1 MNRGWGV
8 VALAGVLM
16 FGCGGGGK
24 GTDSGGPITFAGA
37 PSTSCE
43 PDVSCDCGSG
53 LTSFTKCD
61 TQGRQSCDCASCPAF
76 ALRVPDFQ
84 ACGGADGAA
93 AAALYGTWV
102 LKSRDVSATRGTFN
116 YADVALGPTTTA
128 VCDSDAHE
136 LTDSSM
142 TLLLRNAGSASFQ
155 KKSGAVAFS
164 VLASCL
170 TASLPVGCDHFKNCK
185 PGACG
190 LCDCTENAGDFDT
203 DMATWVAT
211 GNKLS
216 IDGGAA
222 FTLIYDYC
230 LVGDQLTLADEAS
243 REVLTLTRTAK
254 LGSPSACATREAGR
268 CESDGACHLGACVG
282 SGCQPDD
289 NDCSSHAGCTLDA
302 LACWGTP
309 KGECE
314 DADYGVVPG
323 CGQSIPLH
331 CGGDAQPC
339 SASSAASG
347 YSAAECEARTGCQA
361 FPSCTGNSTA
371 QTTCADET
379 TSAACTGQGCTWLD
393 FDGCG
398 GTPPSCKSLSDDTC
412 GGSPGCH
419 LSTN

>member
-1 MNRGWGV
+1 
-8 VALAGVLM
+8 
-16 FGCGGGGK
+16 
-24 GTDSGGPITFAGA
+24 
-37 PSTSCE
+37 
-43 PDVSCDCGSG
+43 
-53 LTSFTKCD
+53 
-61 TQGRQSCDCASCPAF
+61 
-76 ALRVPDFQ
+76 
-84 ACGGADGAA
+84 
-93 AAALYGTWV
+93 
-102 LKSRDVSATRGTFN
+102 
-116 YADVALGPTTTA
+116 

-155 KKSGAVAFS
+155 KKSGDVAFS
-164 VLASCL
+164 VLTSCL

-216 IDGGAA
+216 IDG
-222 FTLIYDYC
+222 
-230 LVGDQLTLADEAS
+230 
-243 REVLTLTRTAK
+243 
-254 LGSPSACATREAGR
+254 
-268 CESDGACHLGACVG
+268 
-282 SGCQPDD
+282 
-289 NDCSSHAGCTLDA
+289 
-302 LACWGTP
+302 
-309 KGECE
+309 
-314 DADYGVVPG
+314 
-323 CGQSIPLH
+323 LH
-331 CGGDAQPC
+331 CVGDAQPC